1 MTATINDTCTQ
12 LASELTQLQAQLL
25 ELSCEKESTSAV
37 SERML
42 QYNELLNRLML
53 WVGQQHRG
61 ASVAVKNG
69 EVRVQREYS
78 TQDSALLVEHVSRV
92 VYFVDFIKGFEES
105 FRSKQLDVHADFRA
119 RLKALQKDRILE
131 HRSSL
136 GQNSSRAED
145 PQPIVNGED
154 SVKGKLLSTNRK
166 ITSNLLRSNQ
176 ILQSSV
182 LQSDLNLND
191 LQAQTHSL
199 TGLND
204 KFDQL
209 GTVLTKSARMI
220 KIIESSSGREK
231 RDIYLGLGFL
241 ILCMAWV
248 LWRRVLKTPAK
259 LALWLWFKFFKMI
272 LVSMGAVSSVVER
285 ASSSVPAETTPELT
299 TGLTEH
305 VAATATATETIKH
318 ATDAA
323 TDLVQRILTTEAVE
337 RAVDSAMG
345 RIMDEL

>member
-1 MTATINDTCTQ
+1 MMVTISDTCTQ
-12 LASELTQLQAQLL
+12 LASELTQLQAQLV
-25 ELSCEKESTSAV
+25 ELSCEKESTGAV

-285 ASSSVPAETTPELT
+285 ASSSVPAETTPELI

-305 VAATATATETIKH
+305 VAATATETIKH

>member
-1 MTATINDTCTQ
+1 MMATINDTCTQ
-12 LASELTQLQAQLL
+12 LASELTQLQAQLV

-61 ASVAVKNG
+61 VSVAVKNG

-145 PQPIVNGED
+145 PQPTVNGED

-305 VAATATATETIKH
+305 VAATATETIKH